1 MFLKKIV
8 LALVAFIIFAM
19 PWGSGVFGVISI
31 GPLGLL
37 ALVGVLAFLAAMAF
51 LLFGQQGLGK
61 APVPW
66 DISVTL
72 LALFVALNFAS
83 MGWADNPSRANSQ
96 SIDYAQLLVFVWLLV
111 FLRSEKGALSIL
123 LHAYLLGAFFA
134 IFQVVSTVGPSQLLE
149 LDARLDGLNRT
160 ANGFALTLTLA
171 IPIALYLFQR
181 GRPMVRWLYLSYIPA
196 AAFLVF
202 LSGSRTGFLLLL
214 IVAGVAFWSILKAEE
229 HGKVRFSRKGAL
241 FSVGAAVV
249 LAVVVA
255 PHLTEQFQRQA
266 ERIAT
271 VTQDET
277 AGGRTHLWG
286 AAIAAFRENP
296 VLGLGSGGIREAMP
310 DYVGHDGLFVS
321 LPITGRAVHN
331 TYLVIAADTGTV
343 GLLLYLAAIGV
354 VALRLPSF
362 PRQERLLFVS
372 MMGVA
377 LLAAT
382 TLDLQTRREFYFA
395 LFLPLALGAWRPQ
408 KRKAP
413 AVRGTQH
420 ASTTMA
426 RLERAR

>member
-1 MFLKKIV
+1 MLLKKIV
-8 LALVAFIIFAM
+8 LALVAFIVFAM

-37 ALVGVLAFLAAMAF
+37 AMAGVLAFLAAIAF
-51 LLFGQQGLGK
+51 LLFGQQGLAR

-72 LALFVALNFAS
+72 LGLFVALNFAS
-83 MGWADNPSRANSQ
+83 VGWADNPSRAIGS
-96 SIDYAQLLVFVWLLV
+96 SIDYAQLLVFAWLLV
-111 FLRSEKGALSIL
+111 FLRSEKGAFSIL

-160 ANGFALTLTLA
+160 ANGFALMLALA

-181 GRPMVRWLYLSYIPA
+181 GHSTVRWLYLSYIPA

-202 LSGSRTGFLLLL
+202 LSGSRTGFVLLL
-214 IVAGVAFWSILKAEE
+214 VASVVGLWSILKVEE
-229 HGKVRFSRKGAL
+229 HGKLRFSRKGAL
-241 FSVGAAVV
+241 FSAAVA
-249 LAVVVA
+249 LALTVVVA
-255 PHLTEQFQRQA
+255 PHLSEQFQRQA

-277 AGGRTHLWG
+277 AGGRTHLWA
-286 AAIAAFRENP
+286 AAIAAYRENP
-296 VLGLGSGGIREAMP
+296 ILGLGSGGIREAMP
-310 DYVGHDGLFVS
+310 EYIGHDGLIVS

-343 GLLLYLAAIGV
+343 GLLLYLAAIGF

-372 MMGVA
+372 MIGVS

-382 TLDLQTRREFYFA
+382 TLDLQTRREFYLA
-395 LFLPLALGAWRPQ
+395 LFLPLALGAWRRQ
-408 KRKAP
+408 KRHAP
-413 AVRGTQH
+413 ASRGTHQP
-420 ASTTMA
+420 STVME
-426 RLERAR
+426 RL